1 MWGAILASGWGTR
14 LRSWGTIPK
23 PLTPVAGR
31 PVIEYPARTLRAV
44 GVDRVVVVEQPGSGA
59 HEVIRGIFER
69 VVPIHNYRVWLGNA
83 YSLSLALRS
92 LPVGEV
98 VLVVMSDHIIE
109 PGAVAAVHDAAVRS
123 GHHVLGVDTSPKWV
137 DVGEATKVL
146 VDGGR
151 VVAAGKDM
159 RRWDALDIGAAAIVN
174 DGEVAGRAEEAA
186 WAGLGF
192 SQFMASIRAVA
203 ADVRGAAWADVD
215 SPEEVAEASVGRL
228 REVVRAWEEA
238 IG

>member
-1 MWGAILASGWGTR
+1 MWAAILASGWGTR

-31 PVIEYPARTLRAV
+31 PVIEYPARALQTI
-44 GVDRVVVVEQPGSGA
+44 GVKRVVVVESPGSGTSKF
-59 HEVIRGIFER
+59 VLGLFER
-69 VVPIHNYRVWLGNA
+69 VIPVPNFRIWLGNA

-109 PGAVAAVHDAAVRS
+109 PGAIASVYEEAVRREY
-123 GHHVLGVDTSPKWV
+123 HALGVDSFPKWV
-137 DVGEATKVL
+137 DVGEATKVMIK
-146 VDGGR
+146 DGR
-151 VVAAGKDM
+151 VETAGKELSKWDAVDIGVAAIINEEGIAEK
-159 RRWDALDIGAAAIVN
+159 
-174 DGEVAGRAEEAA
+174 AEEMA
-186 WAGLGF
+186 WAGQGF
-192 SQFMASIRAVA
+192 SQFMAAIKAVA

-215 SPEEVAEASVGRL
+215 SPEDVAEASVGRL
-228 REVVRAWEEA
+228 MGVVKAWEEA

>member
-44 GVDRVVVVEQPGSGA
+44 GIDGVVVVEQPGSRA
-59 HEVIRGIFER
+59 HEAIQAIFER
-69 VVPIHNYRVWLGNA
+69 VEPVPNHRVWLGNA

-98 VLVVMSDHIIE
+98 VLAIMSDHIIE
-109 PGAVAAVHDAAVRS
+109 PGAVARVYDVALGE
-123 GHHVLGVDTSPKWV
+123 GHHSLGVDTSPKWV
-137 DVGEATKVL
+137 DVGEATKVVL
-146 VDGGR
+146 EDGR
-151 VVAAGKDM
+151 VVAAGKNIP
-159 RRWDALDIGAAAIVN
+159 RWDALDIGVAAIIN
-174 DGEVAGRAEEAA
+174 EEGIAEKAEEAA
-186 WAGLGF
+186 WAGQGF
-192 SQFMASIRAVA
+192 SDFMASLRAVA
-203 ADVRGAAWADVD
+203 ADVKGAAWADVD

-228 REVVRAWEEA
+228 REVVKAWEEA
-238 IG
+238 TG